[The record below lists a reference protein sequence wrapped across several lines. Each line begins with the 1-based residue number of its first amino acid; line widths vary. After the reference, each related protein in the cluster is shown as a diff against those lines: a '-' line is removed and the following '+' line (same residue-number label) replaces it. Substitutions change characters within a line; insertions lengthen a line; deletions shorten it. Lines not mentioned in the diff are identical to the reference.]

1 MRNFLV
7 ILVIVVA
14 GFGSN
19 LNAQERPA
27 CYPEIT
33 EEPIIL
39 DGILSEPVW
48 QKAKRITDFTQR
60 ELNIGEK
67 ATERTEVAVAYDA
80 NFLYVAAWC
89 FDSSPDRI
97 RSKELARDFAYD
109 RDDNF
114 IFILDTYHDK
124 RNGFLFVTNPSAAR
138 MDAQVFNNGSS
149 VNQFWDGVWDVRTQI
164 NADGWFAEFRIP
176 LYTLKYRTQLDV
188 QDWGINFERNI
199 RRKREQVRWTGW
211 QRDFDIT
218 HVNQA
223 GNLIGLKNLRNR
235 QFVEVKPYGI
245 GGAQWEQGERNTLI
259 NGGGDINYLLS
270 PAYRLNITVNTD
282 FAQVE
287 SDQQQVNITRFPLFF
302 PELRPFFLEGADY
315 FDMGYGGNRIT
326 PFYSRRIG
334 LDENR
339 ESVPILAGARL
350 LGKENNRTLGL
361 MTIQTGATDGT
372 PTKNFTVGS
381 WRQDVGEQSVIGAM
395 SVNTF
400 ESDRWHTT
408 TGIRGNYRTAR
419 LFGNKNFNVG
429 GALVHTH
436 SSDTSWNAQAY
447 AYRAYM
453 TYFNDKWDVIV
464 TTQKSP
470 EPFEPEVGL
479 MRRRNFREN
488 FGFVKFKP
496 RPKKDGKLGWIRQFD
511 LSPGAVTLTQYND
524 NYELQSFE
532 YSVKFMGFETRGGEA
547 VGAEYRRRA
556 EGLRDPFRLSD
567 SIVIAPGEYW
577 WNEWRFSASSFDSR
591 TFSVNA
597 FLSIGEFYTGM
608 NTRYEGSL
616 TWRAGKHL
624 RVSMRYQ
631 DNNIR
636 MPDGNLNTSLFG
648 TRLDYAINPNA
659 FGAVI
664 GQYNS
669 VENEYIFNFRLR
681 WIPVIGTDFFLI
693 VNQVYR
699 PDSNGQLASYRS
711 AVLGKLIWRFVL

>member
-1 MRNFLV
+1 MHHLWLFLFFF
-7 ILVIVVA
+7 LLL
-14 GFGSN
+14 GSN
-19 LNAQERPA
+19 LMAQNTPIIIPSLA
-27 CYPEIT
+27 
-33 EEPIIL
+33 EEPIVL
-39 DGILSEPVW
+39 DGILNEPVW
-48 QKAKRITDFTQR
+48 KKAIKVRDFTQR

-67 ATERTEVAVAYDA
+67 ATERTEVAVAFDKDY
-80 NFLYVAAWC
+80 LYVAAWC
-89 FDSSPDRI
+89 YDRNPDLI
-97 RSKELARDFAYD
+97 RSKELARDFEYD
-109 RDDNF
+109 LDDNF

-149 VNQFWDGVWDVRTQI
+149 INTYWDGVWDVRTNV
-164 NADGWFAEFRIP
+164 NAEGWFAEFRIP

-188 QDWGINFERNI
+188 QNWGVNFERNI
-199 RRKREQVRWTGW
+199 RRKREQVRWCGW

-223 GNLIGLKNLRNR
+223 GVLKGLVNLRSR

-245 GGAQWEQGERNTLI
+245 GGAQTQQGNGNTLI
-259 NGGGDINYLLS
+259 NGGGDVNYLLS

-339 ESVPILAGARL
+339 ESVPIIAGARL

-361 MTIQTGATDGT
+361 MSIQTAGTDGQS
-372 PTKNFTVGS
+372 TKNFTVGS

-400 ESDRWHTT
+400 QDGRWHTT
-408 TGIRGNYRTAR
+408 TGLRGNYRTSR
-419 LFGNKNFNVG
+419 LFGSKNLNIG
-429 GALVHTH
+429 GAVVKSHHT
-436 SSDTSWNAQAY
+436 DTTWDPRAY
-447 AYRAYM
+447 AFRGYM
-453 TYFNDKWDVIV
+453 TYLNDLWDVVI

-470 EPFEPEVGL
+470 APFEPEVGL

-488 FGFVKFKP
+488 FGLVKYKP
-496 RPKKDGKLGWIRQFD
+496 RPAKEGKLGWIRQFD
-511 LSPGAVTLTQYND
+511 FSPGALTLTQYND
-524 NYELQSFE
+524 NYQLQSFE
-532 YSVKFMGFETRGGEA
+532 YSVKFLGFETRGGEA
-547 VGAEYRRRA
+547 LGAEYSRRA
-556 EGLRDPFRLSD
+556 EGLREDFSLSD
-567 SIVIAPGEYW
+567 SISIAAGEYW

-597 FLSIGEFYTGM
+597 LLSVGDFYTGS
-608 NTRYEGSL
+608 NFRYEGSL
-616 TWRAGKHL
+616 SWRAGKHL

-636 MPDGNLNTSLFG
+636 MPDGNLNTNLFG

-659 FGAVI
+659 FGALI

-669 VENEYIFNFRLR
+669 IDKEYIFNFRLR

-699 PDSNGQLASYRS
+699 PNTNGELISYRS
-711 AVLGKLIWRFVL
+711 AILGKLIWRFVL